1 MAWANRT
8 AFVIIAASIVFS
20 ALAYGAVH
28 QSTIAFFY
36 VLMAAAAIF
45 IAIRGFGGEFKF
57 GVHPLMIPMAGA
69 VIYGLIQVIPFGST
83 VEIAGVSGIAT
94 TISLDPFS
102 TRLAAI
108 HFVGLLLFFWA
119 ALEVID
125 MEARLKKLATLI
137 AIFGFLYAFFA
148 ILQSVLSPDKIY
160 GIYESKFASPY
171 GSFVSRHNYAAY
183 ILMALSVPL
192 GLLFTG
198 TIDKDKR
205 LLLITA
211 AAIMGLS
218 LLLSGSRGGLVSA
231 FAAVI
236 FLLILTTGND
246 SRKKLAVRVGLVVL
260 LGIGILAGAI
270 FVGGDNTL
278 TRVAETAAS
287 TDVTTGRW
295 HIWDVT
301 FRIIAYGFPWGTGMG
316 AYGLAFTRFD
326 TNSGMDRV
334 EQAHNDFLQAI
345 SDAGIIG
352 ILLGGLFLYWFF
364 RTGIRSVRVSRG
376 FGRGV
381 AAGAFAGCFGVIVH
395 SFFDFVLHTTA
406 VSVLF
411 LSLLALLIKSGE
423 FAKNENTGELQHQSK
438 RRKSKRVEYL
448 PRPTRP
454 GGL

>member
-1 MAWANRT
+1 MALANKI
-8 AFVIIAASIVFS
+8 AFGIIAASIVFS
-20 ALAYGAVH
+20 ALAYGTVH
-28 QSTIAFFY
+28 QSVIAFFY
-36 VLMAAAAIF
+36 VLTATAAIL
-45 IAIRGFGGEFKF
+45 IAIGGLRGESKIGL
-57 GVHPLMIPMAGA
+57 HPLMIPMAGA
-69 VIYGLIQVIPFGST
+69 VIYGFIQVIPFGSLP
-83 VEIAGVSGIAT
+83 EIAGVPGIYK

-108 HFVGLLLFFWA
+108 HFVGLLIFFWA
-119 ALEVID
+119 ALAVID
-125 MEARLKKLATLI
+125 GESRLKKLAAII
-137 AIFGFLYAFFA
+137 AIFGFLFAFFA

-160 GIYESKFASPY
+160 GIYESRFASPY

-192 GLLFTG
+192 GQLFTG
-198 TIDKDKR
+198 AIDNDKR

-211 AAIMGLS
+211 TAIMGLS

-246 SRKKLAVRVGLVVL
+246 SRKKLAVRAGLAVL

-287 TDVTTGRW
+287 ADVTTGRW
-295 HIWDVT
+295 HIWNVT

-334 EQAHNDFLQAI
+334 EQAHNDFLQAV
-345 SDAGIIG
+345 SDAGVVG
-352 ILLGGLFLYWFF
+352 IFLGGLFLYWFF
-364 RTGIRSVRVSRG
+364 RTGFRSIRAATG

-381 AAGAFAGCFGVIVH
+381 AFGAFAGCFGVIVH

-406 VSVLF
+406 VSILF
-411 LSLLALLIKSGE
+411 LTLLALLIKSGE
-423 FAKNENTGELQHQSK
+423 FGLNDTAGGFQDRGK
-438 RRKSKRVEYL
+438 RRKSKQVEYL
-448 PRPTRP
+448 LRPTPP
-454 GGL
+454 GG